1 MKVARYTV
9 NGKESYGV
17 MREDNSIVDVPK
29 LGKTL
34 RKKVPKTI
42 DALISLGD
50 QAENLIVEMLSDA
63 PRSRRFVLDFSQVVL
78 RAPVASPP
86 KVICL
91 GLNYRDHAKEAGAS
105 LPDEPIIFMKPRT
118 AIVGPEEPVKKPSF
132 VEKLDYEVELGV
144 VIGKVGRNIPV
155 SKVKEHIFGYTVF
168 NDISARD
175 IQFKDGQWTR
185 GKSFDTFAPL
195 GPCIV
200 TASQIDDPNNL
211 RMWTRING
219 ETRQNSST
227 KHMLFNV
234 YEIVHHLSKVM
245 TLEPCDVIATGTP
258 AGVAAFMKPKPKFL
272 QPGDIVE
279 VEIEKIGK
287 LRNPIV
293 TDN

>member
-200 TASQIDDPNNL
+200 TTSQIEDPNNL